1 MRNDIKE
8 IKKAIKNKNKDW
20 LKTNDNIR
28 DSQEKKIEKGKEK
41 KSQSKIQ
48 NESRTKGNTIKKKEE
63 QYKIKKVRIRKTQK
77 EIETKIKIET
87 KKIYNQNYNKKNNKK
102 REKAEKLKKQ
112 KVKKIK
118 NPFKDF
124 KIFYQNVRGLN
135 SKIDKLEEAIDDHKP
150 DLICLVET
158 HLAKEDQIGIPGYR
172 IYRNYGTK
180 NRKGILIP
188 VRNSIKTMAVEI
200 SRHDEVGQT
209 LRILLNN
216 LR

>member
-1 MRNDIKE
+1 M
-8 IKKAIKNKNKDW
+8 
-20 LKTNDNIR
+20 
-28 DSQEKKIEKGKEK
+28 
-41 KSQSKIQ
+41 
-48 NESRTKGNTIKKKEE
+48 
-63 QYKIKKVRIRKTQK
+63 KKVRIRKTQK

-124 KIFYQNVRGLN
+124 KIFYQNVKGLN
-135 SKIDKLEEAIDDHKP
+135 SKIDKLEEAIDDYKP
-150 DLICLVET
+150 DLICLLET
-158 HLAKEDQIGIPGYR
+158 HLAKEDQIGILGYR